1 VTKDESEQ
9 VNYKHEVYLLYRG
22 QIDTDFSCLYP
33 TMFIAHIYHWIKST
47 TLELNK
53 NCTSSA
59 QIQAIT

>member
-47 TLELNK
+47 EQELYK
-53 NCTSSA
+53 
-59 QIQAIT
+59 